1 MRTNRPRARA
11 RFLTIPVAMGL
22 LLLGAPVRAQVL
34 IGYLFGERLASPTFN
49 LGFEVG
55 LNFATLGG
63 VETAERGNRSVFGLF
78 YDWRFSEHVHLG
90 GAFLPIAGRSTSGL
104 TPPPTGDAA
113 FDAETKGASATRNLS
128 CIELP
133 ILLKWAP
140 KRDSGLRLGAG
151 PSFGFITGAHD
162 RYDVATPAGA
172 PYVVE
177 RDIKPLLPAL
187 DFGLS
192 MDVEWRIGM
201 LSIAAR
207 YTHGLTDLRLP
218 GDQGP
223 VRSRVLT
230 GTGRIALGR
239 KKKPPSP

>member
-1 MRTNRPRARA
+1 MPTTRTFAGVRS
-11 RFLTIPVAMGL
+11 FTIPAALGL
-22 LLLGAPVRAQVL
+22 LLLGAPARAQVL

-49 LGFEVG
+49 MGFEVG
-55 LNFATLGG
+55 LNFATLDGPVG
-63 VETAERGNRSVFGLF
+63 AQRANRSVFGLF

-90 GAFLPIAGRSTSGL
+90 GAVLPIAGRSTSGL
-104 TPPPTGDAA
+104 TPPPTGDPA
-113 FDAETKGASATRNLS
+113 FDSETKGALATRDLS
-128 CIELP
+128 YVEFP
-133 ILLKWAP
+133 VLLRWAP
-140 KRDSGLRLGAG
+140 KRETGLRLGAG
-151 PSFGFITGAHD
+151 PSFGLITGAKD

-177 RDIKPLLPAL
+177 RDIGALMPGL

-192 MDVEWRIGM
+192 LDLEWRFGM

-218 GDQGP
+218 GDEGP

-239 KKKPPSP
+239 KKKAP